1 MAVYKEEKT
10 NTWRAVY
17 RYTDWNGKRK
27 QTQKRGFKTKREAQA
42 WEREQLNKTSA
53 DLDMTFK
60 SFVDLYTA
68 DMKTRLKENTWAT
81 KDHIIRTKLLP
92 YFGKLKMC
100 NITAQQIITW
110 QNEMLNHEDENGKP
124 YSPVYLKTLHNQ
136 LSAIFNHA
144 VRYYNLRENPCKKAG
159 GMGKNKN
166 REMMFWTKEQY
177 LKFAEVMM
185 DKPLSFYAFEM
196 LYWCGIRL
204 GELLALTTAD
214 FDFKNRK
221 LHINKSYQRIKGQ
234 DVITEPK
241 TKKSNRTIEMPDF
254 LCEEMQEYFS
264 MLYDQ
269 MPGERIFP
277 ISKSYLHHEMDRGV
291 KATGLKRIRI
301 HDLRHSHVSL
311 LIELGFSAVAIAD
324 RVGHESIEITYRY
337 AHLFPSKQKE
347 MANKLGELKKGGDF
361 NVSKES

>member
-1 MAVYKEEKT
+1 MSVYKDGSK
-10 NTWRAVY
+10 WRVIY
-17 RYTDWNGKRK
+17 RYTDSRGERK
-27 QTQKRGFKTKREAQA
+27 QTQKRGFSTKKEAQA
-42 WEREQLNKTSA
+42 WEREQMNKTESS
-53 DLDMTFK
+53 LDMTFE
-60 SFVDLYTA
+60 SFSEIYFE
-68 DMKTRLKENTWAT
+68 DMKRRLKDNTWHT
-81 KDHIIRTKLLP
+81 KEHILRTKLIP
-92 YFGKLKMC
+92 FFGKRKMC
-100 NITAQQIITW
+100 DIQPKDVIAW
-110 QNEMLNHEDENGKP
+110 QNELLRHRDKNGKP
-124 YSPVYLKTLHNQ
+124 YSETYLKNLHNQ
-136 LSAIFNHA
+136 LSCIFNHA
-144 VRYYNLRENPCKKAG
+144 VRYYDLSTNPAAKAG
-159 GMGKNKN
+159 SIGVKNAK
-166 REMMFWTKEQY
+166 EMNFWTKDEYMQ
-177 LKFAEVMM
+177 FSEVMM
-185 DKPLSFYAFEM
+185 DKPISFYAFEM

-221 LHINKSYQRIKGQ
+221 LRINKSYQRIKGQ

-269 MPGERIFP
+269 KPDERIFP

-337 AHLFPSKQKE
+337 AHLFPSKQAE
-347 MANKLGELKKGGDF
+347 MANRLGELKKGGDF

>member
-1 MAVYKEEKT
+1 
-10 NTWRAVY
+10 
-17 RYTDWNGKRK
+17 
-27 QTQKRGFKTKREAQA
+27 
-42 WEREQLNKTSA
+42 
-53 DLDMTFK
+53 
-60 SFVDLYTA
+60 
-68 DMKTRLKENTWAT
+68 
-81 KDHIIRTKLLP
+81 
-92 YFGKLKMC
+92 
-100 NITAQQIITW
+100 
-110 QNEMLNHEDENGKP
+110 
-124 YSPVYLKTLHNQ
+124 
-136 LSAIFNHA
+136 
-144 VRYYNLRENPCKKAG
+144 
-159 GMGKNKN
+159 
-166 REMMFWTKEQY
+166 
-177 LKFAEVMM
+177 M
-185 DKPLSFYAFEM
+185 DKPISFYAFEM

-221 LHINKSYQRIKGQ
+221 LRINKSYQRLKGH

-269 MPGERIFP
+269 KPDERIFP

-347 MANKLGELKKGGDF
+347 MANRLGELKKGGDF